1 MKDNQPEDTTS
12 EVALQPNQNGGEKTP
27 MTLIEM
33 AITNKVDVET
43 IERLFALQER
53 WEKNQAKKLFLS
65 AFSKFQSKVPKIKKK
80 KSVGYDTKDGSGK
93 VDYKYAQLS
102 EIAETLQPILQET
115 GLTYRWEISEPE
127 GKQLIECTCII
138 SHTAGHSERT
148 VTMAAKDTS
157 GKKNDIQAR
166 GSAITYLQRYSLIGA
181 LGLTTANDD
190 SDGRAKPAPEA
201 KQEKPAKLTTEELAV
216 LVKAIGE
223 APNEPGLLDWAAA
236 QPERVRAD
244 ASFRA
249 AVTKKRNTFPKR
261 PVTKPAGK

>member
-1 MKDNQPEDTTS
+1 MKDNKPDVATS
-12 EVALQPNQNGGEKTP
+12 EVALHPNQNGAETTP

-80 KSVGYDTKDGSGK
+80 KSVGYDTKDGTGK

-190 SDGRAKPAPEA
+190 VDGRAKPAPEE
-201 KQEKPAKLTTEELAV
+201 KQEKQDKLTTAELADLTKV
-216 LVKAIGE
+216 CNEATTEAGLLEWFGAQPATVKADN
-223 APNEPGLLDWAAA
+223 A
-236 QPERVRAD
+236 
-244 ASFRA
+244 FRA
-249 AVTKKRNTFPKR
+249 VVAKKRGTFAKQQPKK
-261 PVTKPAGK
+261 TGK